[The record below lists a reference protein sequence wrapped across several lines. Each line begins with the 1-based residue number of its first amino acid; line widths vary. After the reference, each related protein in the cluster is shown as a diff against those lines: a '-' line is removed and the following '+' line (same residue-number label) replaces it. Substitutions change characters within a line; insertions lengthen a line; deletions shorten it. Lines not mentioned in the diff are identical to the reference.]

1 MEQERWG
8 VIISSKVGSR
18 KTYKYWLDVQ
28 AYIQKHG
35 VIYDCVQSDGPG
47 AVERLTRMLCDNG
60 YHTMIIVGNDA
71 SLNESLNVIM
81 TQDNL
86 PEDFALGLI
95 PYGPGNDFAR
105 FWGIT
110 EEDYKHSV
118 DTFIRRQTKRIDVG
132 YCVYTDDD
140 NIPYKKYFL
149 NCINIGLGAK
159 IVEILEKFT
168 RITGSK
174 LLSIIPAALT
184 NLLVQKNFTVKMNA
198 DNELVEMNVLSICI
212 GNCHGYGQTPNSVP
226 YNNRLD
232 MSIILRPK
240 WWQLAE
246 GFWLLSKGKFL
257 NYKNVRPYRLE
268 KIVIDDISRAKVSLD
283 GTSLD
288 VKHPA
293 PMRVGLEHEALN
305 FIV

>member
-1 MEQERWG
+1 
-8 VIISSKVGSR
+8 
-18 KTYKYWLDVQ
+18 
-28 AYIQKHG
+28 
-35 VIYDCVQSDGPG
+35 
-47 AVERLTRMLCDNG
+47 
-60 YHTMIIVGNDA
+60 
-71 SLNESLNVIM
+71 
-81 TQDNL
+81 
-86 PEDFALGLI
+86 
-95 PYGPGNDFAR
+95 
-105 FWGIT
+105 
-110 EEDYKHSV
+110 
-118 DTFIRRQTKRIDVG
+118 
-132 YCVYTDDD
+132 
-140 NIPYKKYFL
+140 KYFL

-168 RITGSK
+168 RLTGSK